1 MQIKMYYFRLVIDE
15 KMREKMWWLLLICAT
30 ISFLFLCFS
39 GTSSAVIWYVTENG
53 SANFT
58 MIQDAINI
66 SSAGDTIIV
75 TNGSYIENVNVN
87 VSYLTI
93 RSENGSQST
102 FIRAK
107 SRSDHVFEVTADY
120 VNISGFTIMNATNPV
135 NAGIY
140 LDSDVDH
147 CTITDSNVSKNHIGI
162 LLNHSCGNTIFNNTV
177 RDNDYGFYLYRS
189 SNNNNITNNTVF
201 SNDYDG
207 INLRYSCCN
216 TIANNNITNNSV
228 TNNYA
233 GIHLHSSHDNWIY
246 NNYFNNTNNARDDD
260 GYNTWNIIKTS
271 GTNIIGGPYLGGNY
285 WADYTGEDL
294 NGDGLGD
301 TRPYYSPNVVYSSD
315 GIEYGAD
322 YLPLVPCTSP
332 P

>member
-1 MQIKMYYFRLVIDE
+1 
-15 KMREKMWWLLLICAT
+15 MREKIWWIFIICAT
-30 ISFLFLCFS
+30 ISFLFLCLS
-39 GTSSAVIWYVTENG
+39 GTSSAVTWYVAENG

-120 VNISGFTIMNATNPV
+120 VNISGFTIMNATNRP

-140 LDSDVDH
+140 LGSDVDH
-147 CTITDSNVSKNHIGI
+147 CTITDSNVSKNYIGI
-162 LLNHSCGNTIFNNTV
+162 LLNHSCENAVINNTISYNG
-177 RDNDYGFYLYRS
+177 YGFYMYHS

-201 SNDYDG
+201 SNEYDG
-207 INLRYSCCN
+207 INLRFSCCN
-216 TIANNNITNNSV
+216 TITNNTVTNNSV

-233 GIHLHSSHDNWIY
+233 GIHLFKSKDNLIY

-260 GYNTWNIIKTS
+260 GHNTWNIIKTF

-285 WADYTGEDL
+285 WADYTDKDL
-294 NGDGLGD
+294 NRDGLGEP
-301 TRPYYSPNVVYSSD
+301 PYYSPNVAYPPY
-315 GIEYGAD
+315 GIKYGAD
-322 YLPLVPCTSP
+322 DSLVP
-332 P
+332 

>member
-1 MQIKMYYFRLVIDE
+1 M
-15 KMREKMWWLLLICAT
+15 T
-30 ISFLFLCFS
+30 
-39 GTSSAVIWYVTENG
+39 WYVAENG

-75 TNGSYIENVNVN
+75 TNGSYIENVDVN
-87 VSYLTI
+87 VTNLTI

-120 VNISGFTIMNATNPV
+120 VNISGFTIMNATNQP

-140 LDSDVDH
+140 LGSDVDH
-147 CTITDSNVSKNHIGI
+147 CTITDSNVSKNYIGI
-162 LLNHSCGNTIFNNTV
+162 LLNHSCGNTIINNTV

-189 SNNNNITNNTVF
+189 SSNNTITNNTVF
-201 SNDYDG
+201 SNQYDG
-207 INLRYSCCN
+207 INLRFSCNN
-216 TIANNNITNNSV
+216 TITNNNITNNSV

-233 GIHLHSSHDNWIY
+233 GIHLHSSHDNRIY

-260 GYNTWNIIKTS
+260 GYNTWNIIKTT

-285 WADYTGEDL
+285 WADYTGEDW

-301 TRPYYSPNVVYSSD
+301 TRPYYSPNVVCSSD
-315 GIEYGAD
+315 GIEHGAD

>member
-87 VSYLTI
+87 VSYLTL
-93 RSENGSQST
+93 RSENGSNST

>member
-1 MQIKMYYFRLVIDE
+1 
-15 KMREKMWWLLLICAT
+15 MREKIWWIFIICAA

-39 GTSSAVIWYVTENG
+39 GTSSAVTWYVTENG

-66 SSAGDTIIV
+66 SSTGDTIIV
-75 TNGSYIENVNVN
+75 TNGSYIENMNVN

-93 RSENGSQST
+93 RSGNGSQST

-107 SRSDHVFEVTADY
+107 SRSDHVFEVSADY
-120 VNISGFTIMNATNPV
+120 VTISGFTIMNATNPD

-140 LDSDVDH
+140 LGSDVDH
-147 CTITDSNVSKNHIGI
+147 CTIADNNVSYNHIGI
-162 LLNHSCGNTIFNNTV
+162 LLDASCENAIINNTISYNGF
-177 RDNDYGFYLYRS
+177 GFYLYRF
-189 SNNNNITNNTVF
+189 SNNNAITNNTVF
-201 SNDYDG
+201 SNEYDG
-207 INLRYSCCN
+207 INLRVSCCN
-216 TIANNNITNNSV
+216 NTITNNTITNNSA

-233 GIHLHSSHDNWIY
+233 GIHLHSSDDNLIY

-260 GYNTWNIIKTS
+260 GQNTWNIIKTT

-285 WADYTGEDL
+285 WADYTGEDR

-301 TRPYYSPNVVYSSD
+301 TRPYYSPNAVYSSD

-322 YLPLVPCTSP
+322 YSPLVPCTSP

>member
-1 MQIKMYYFRLVIDE
+1 
-15 KMREKMWWLLLICAT
+15 MREKMWWFLIICTT
-30 ISFLFLCFS
+30 ISFLFLCLS
-39 GTSSAVIWYVTENG
+39 GTSSAVTWYVAEND

-75 TNGSYIENVNVN
+75 TNGSYIENVDVN

-120 VNISGFTIMNATNPV
+120 VIISGFTIMNATNRP

-140 LDSDVDH
+140 LGSDVDH
-147 CTITDSNVSKNHIGI
+147 CTITDSNVSNNYIGI
-162 LLNHSCGNTIFNNTV
+162 SLDASCENTIINNTV
-177 RDNDYGFYLYRS
+177 RDNGYGFYLYRF
-189 SNNNNITNNTVF
+189 SNNNTITNNTVF
-201 SNDYDG
+201 SNEYDG
-207 INLRYSCCN
+207 INLRLSCCN
-216 TIANNNITNNSV
+216 NTITNNSV
-228 TNNYA
+228 TNNSATYYYA
-233 GIHLHSSHDNWIY
+233 GIHLFKSKDNLIY
-246 NNYFNNTNNARDDD
+246 NNYFNNTNNARDVD
-260 GYNTWNIIKTS
+260 GDNTWNIRRTL

-285 WADYTGEDL
+285 WADYTGKDC
-294 NGDGLGD
+294 NGDGLGE
-301 TRPYYSPNVVYSSD
+301 RPYYSPSVVYSSN
-315 GIEYGAD
+315 GIEHGAD
-322 YLPLVPCTSP
+322 YLPLVLCASP

>member
-1 MQIKMYYFRLVIDE
+1 
-15 KMREKMWWLLLICAT
+15 MREKMWWLLLIGAS
-30 ISFLFLCFS
+30 ILFLFLCLS
-39 GTSSAVIWYVTENG
+39 GTSSAVTRYVAENG

-66 SSAGDTIIV
+66 SSAGDTILV
-75 TNGSYIENVNVN
+75 TNGSYLENVNVN
-87 VSYLTI
+87 VTDLSI

-107 SRSDHVFEVTADY
+107 SRSDHVFEVTAGY
-120 VNISGFTIMNATNPV
+120 VIISGFTIMNATNQP

-140 LDSDVDH
+140 LGSDVAH
-147 CTITDSNVSKNHIGI
+147 CTIADNNVSNNYIGI
-162 LLNHSCGNTIFNNTV
+162 SLDASCENTIINNTV
-177 RDNDYGFYLYRS
+177 RDNGYGFYLYRS
-189 SNNNNITNNTVF
+189 SNNNTITNNTVF
-201 SNDYDG
+201 SNEYDG
-207 INLRYSCCN
+207 INLRGINLPGINLRVSCCN
-216 TIANNNITNNSV
+216 NTITNNIITNNSV

-233 GIHLHSSHDNWIY
+233 GIHLHSSHDNRIY

-260 GYNTWNIIKTS
+260 GYNTWNIIKTF

-285 WADYTGEDL
+285 WADYTGEDW

-301 TRPYYSPNVVYSSD
+301 TRPYYSPNAVYSSD
-315 GIEYGAD
+315 GIAHGAD

>member
-1 MQIKMYYFRLVIDE
+1 
-15 KMREKMWWLLLICAT
+15 MREKMWWLG
-30 ISFLFLCFS
+30 ISCTSILFLFLCLS
-39 GTSSAVIWYVTENG
+39 GTSSAVTWYVAENG
-53 SANFT
+53 SANFSK
-58 MIQDAINI
+58 IQDAINI

-87 VSYLTI
+87 VTNLTL
-93 RSENGSQST
+93 RSGNGSDST
-102 FIRAK
+102 FVRAR

-120 VNISGFTIMNATNPV
+120 VTISGFTIMNATNRL

-140 LDSDVDH
+140 LGSDVDH
-147 CTITDSNVSKNHIGI
+147 CTITDSNVSNNHIGI
-162 LLNHSCGNTIFNNTV
+162 LLNASSENTINNNTV
-177 RDNDYGFYLYRS
+177 RDNGYGFYLFPS

-201 SNDYDG
+201 SNEYDG
-207 INLRYSCCN
+207 INLRFSYDNSITNN
-216 TIANNNITNNSV
+216 TITNNSA

-233 GIHLHSSHDNWIY
+233 GIHFHSSHNNRIY

-260 GYNTWNIIKTS
+260 GDNTWNIKKTF
-271 GTNIIGGPYLGGNY
+271 GTNILGGPYLGGNY
-285 WADYTGEDL
+285 WADYTGEDW

-301 TRPYYSPNVVYSSD
+301 SRPYYSPNVIYSSD
-315 GIEYGAD
+315 GIEHGAD

>member
-1 MQIKMYYFRLVIDE
+1 
-15 KMREKMWWLLLICAT
+15 MREKIWWILIICAT
-30 ISFLFLCFS
+30 ISFLFLCLS
-39 GTSSAVIWYVTENG
+39 GTSSAVTWYVAENG

>member
-1 MQIKMYYFRLVIDE
+1 
-15 KMREKMWWLLLICAT
+15 MREKMWWLLLICTT

-39 GTSSAVIWYVTENG
+39 GTSSAVTWYVTENC

-87 VSYLTI
+87 VNNLSI

-120 VNISGFTIMNATNPV
+120 VNISGFTVMNATNPP

-140 LDSDVDH
+140 LGSDVDH
-147 CTITDSNVSKNHIGI
+147 CTITDSNVSNNHIGI
-162 LLNHSCGNTIFNNTV
+162 FMITSCENTIINNTV
-177 RDNDYGFYLYRS
+177 RDNGYGFYLFRLS
-189 SNNNNITNNTVF
+189 SNNTITNNTVF

-207 INLRYSCCN
+207 INLRFSCCN
-216 TIANNNITNNSV
+216 TITNNNITNNSA
-228 TNNYA
+228 TYNHA
-233 GIHLHSSHDNWIY
+233 GIHLHSSHDNRIY

-260 GYNTWNIIKTS
+260 GYNTWNIIKTT

-315 GIEYGAD
+315 GIAHGAD

>member
-1 MQIKMYYFRLVIDE
+1 
-15 KMREKMWWLLLICAT
+15 MREKIWWIFIICAT
-30 ISFLFLCFS
+30 ISFLFLCLS
-39 GTSSAVIWYVTENG
+39 GTSSAVTWYVTENG

-75 TNGSYIENVNVN
+75 TNGSYIENVDVN
-87 VSYLTI
+87 VTNLTI

-107 SRSDHVFEVTADY
+107 SRSDHVVEVTADY
-120 VNISGFTIMNATNPV
+120 VNISGFTIMNATNRP

-140 LDSDVDH
+140 LGSDVDH
-147 CTITDSNVSKNHIGI
+147 CTITDSNVSNNHIGI
-162 LLNHSCGNTIFNNTV
+162 SLDASCENTIINNTV
-177 RDNDYGFYLYRS
+177 RDNGYGFYLYLF
-189 SNNNNITNNTVF
+189 SNNNTITNNTVF

-207 INLRYSCCN
+207 INLRLSCCN
-216 TIANNNITNNSV
+216 NTITNNIITNNSA
-228 TNNYA
+228 TYYYA
-233 GIHLHSSHDNWIY
+233 GIHLHSSDDNRIY

-260 GYNTWNIIKTS
+260 GHNTWNIIKTS

-285 WADYTGEDL
+285 WADYTGEDW

-315 GIEYGAD
+315 GIQYGAD

>member
-1 MQIKMYYFRLVIDE
+1 
-15 KMREKMWWLLLICAT
+15 MREKIWWIFIICAT

-39 GTSSAVIWYVTENG
+39 GTSSAVTWYVTENG

-58 MIQDAINI
+58 RIQDAINI

-87 VSYLTI
+87 VTNLTI
-93 RSENGSQST
+93 RSENGSNST

-120 VNISGFTIMNATNPV
+120 VNISGFTIMNATNPP

-140 LDSDVDH
+140 LGSDVDH
-147 CTITDSNVSKNHIGI
+147 CTITDNNVSNNHIGI
-162 LLNHSCGNTIFNNTV
+162 FMITSCENAVINNTV
-177 RDNDYGFYLYRS
+177 RDNGYGFYLHRSS
-189 SNNNNITNNTVF
+189 SNNTITNNTVF
-201 SNDYDG
+201 SNEYDG
-207 INLRYSCCN
+207 INLRFSCCN
-216 TIANNNITNNSV
+216 TITNNTVTNNSA
-228 TNNYA
+228 TYNYA
-233 GIHLHSSHDNWIY
+233 GIHLHSSHDNLIY

-260 GYNTWNIIKTS
+260 GYNTWNIIKTT

-285 WADYTGEDL
+285 WADYTGDDL
-294 NGDGLGD
+294 NGDGLGE
-301 TRPYYSPNVVYSSD
+301 RPYYSPNVVYSSD
-315 GIEYGAD
+315 GIAHGAD

>member
-93 RSENGSQST
+93 RSENGSNST

>member
-1 MQIKMYYFRLVIDE
+1 
-15 KMREKMWWLLLICAT
+15 MWWLGI
-30 ISFLFLCFS
+30 ISASILVLALCLS
-39 GTSSAVIWYVTENG
+39 GTSSAVTWYVAENG

-75 TNGSYIENVNVN
+75 TNGSYIENVDVN
-87 VSYLTI
+87 VTNLTI
-93 RSENGSQST
+93 RSKNGSHST

-120 VNISGFTIMNATNPV
+120 VNISGFTIMNATNAV

-140 LDSDVDH
+140 LGSDVDH
-147 CTITDSNVSKNHIGI
+147 CTTTDSNVSNNHIGI
-162 LLNHSCGNTIFNNTV
+162 LLNHSCENTLINNTV
-177 RDNDYGFYLYRS
+177 RDNGYGFYLYRS
-189 SNNNNITNNTVF
+189 SNNNYITNNTIF

-207 INLRYSCCN
+207 INLRFSCCN
-216 TIANNNITNNSV
+216 TITNNSV
-228 TNNYA
+228 TNNSATNNYA
-233 GIHLHSSHDNWIY
+233 GIHLHSSHDNRIY

-260 GYNTWNIIKTS
+260 GDNTWNIIRRKL

-285 WADYTGEDL
+285 WADYTGEDW
-294 NGDGLGD
+294 NGDGLGE
-301 TRPYYSPNVVYSSD
+301 RPYYSPNVVYSSD
-315 GIEYGAD
+315 GIEHGAD

>member
-1 MQIKMYYFRLVIDE
+1 MQIKMYHFRLVIDE
-15 KMREKMWWLLLICAT
+15 KMREKMWRLLIISAT

-39 GTSSAVIWYVTENG
+39 GTSSAVTWYVTENG

-66 SSAGDTIIV
+66 SRAGDTIIV
-75 TNGSYIENVNVN
+75 TNGTYIENVNVN

-93 RSENGSQST
+93 RSGNGSQST

-120 VNISGFTIMNATNPV
+120 VNISGFTVMNATNQP

-140 LDSDVDH
+140 LGSDVDH
-147 CTITDSNVSKNHIGI
+147 CTITDSTVSNNYIGI
-162 LLNHSCGNTIFNNTV
+162 SLDASCENTISNNTV
-177 RDNDYGFYLYRS
+177 RDNGYGFYLYRF
-189 SNNNNITNNTVF
+189 SNNNNITNNTVC
-201 SNDYDG
+201 SNEYDG
-207 INLRYSCCN
+207 LNLRFSCNN
-216 TIANNNITNNSV
+216 TITNNNITNNSV

-233 GIHLHSSHDNWIY
+233 GIHLHSSDANRIY

-260 GYNTWNIIKTS
+260 GDNTWNIIKTT

-285 WADYTGEDL
+285 WADYTGEDW

-315 GIEYGAD
+315 GIENGAD
-322 YLPLVPCTSP
+322 YLPLVRCASP